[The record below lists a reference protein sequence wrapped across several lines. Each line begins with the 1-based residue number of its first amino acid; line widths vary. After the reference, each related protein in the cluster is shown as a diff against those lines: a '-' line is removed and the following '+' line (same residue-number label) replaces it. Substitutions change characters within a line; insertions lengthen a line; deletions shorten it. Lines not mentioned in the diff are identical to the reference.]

1 MKRIIRKDTENYGN
15 SKKRK
20 PELVKYQL
28 DFYYEK
34 IKSGEAEGI
43 VFHTNTMADLDFE
56 AYDVA
61 CAWLDEH
68 GDEEFADL

>member
-1 MKRIIRKDTENYGN
+1 M
-15 SKKRK
+15 
-20 PELVKYQL
+20 LVKYQL

-43 VFHTNTMADLDFE
+43 VFHTNTMADLDLE
-56 AYDVA
+56 AYDIA

-68 GDEEFADL
+68 GDEQFPDL